1 MEKEERKRILT
12 DWWGE
17 CRTCKHW
24 SGRRGSEIAA
34 IHRDLQGTCYNN
46 KSSLYLRLTMR
57 AGNCLEWDAF
67 DTDVALEVM
76 EESESL

>member
-1 MEKEERKRILT
+1 MTPDEKKRILT

-24 SGRRGSEIAA
+24 SGNRGSQITK
-34 IHRDLQGTCYNN
+34 IHRDLQGTCYSD
-46 KSSLYLRLTMR
+46 KSPLYLQLTMR
-57 AGNCLEWDAF
+57 AGNCPEWDAF

-76 EESESL
+76 EGAGS

>member
-1 MEKEERKRILT
+1 MIDKEETKRILT

-24 SGRRGSEIAA
+24 SGNRGSQITK
-34 IHRDLQGTCYNN
+34 IHRDLQGTCYSD
-46 KSSLYLRLTMR
+46 KSPLYLQLTMR
-57 AGNCLEWDAF
+57 AGNCPEWDAF

-76 EESESL
+76 EGAGS